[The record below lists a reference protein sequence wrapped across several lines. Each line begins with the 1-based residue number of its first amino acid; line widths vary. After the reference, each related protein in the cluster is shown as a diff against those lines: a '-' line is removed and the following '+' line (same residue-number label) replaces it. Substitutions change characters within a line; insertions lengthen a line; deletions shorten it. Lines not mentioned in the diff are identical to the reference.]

1 MIPVEHERDW
11 TLVDIVHNLRVYSRT
26 VSLVSDFVTLY
37 ACATKIKA
45 SPTVCSPLRT
55 FYSFS
60 RYFSTRTLLTHAL
73 LSNYVYVS
81 ETYDRMNSR
90 YYLCI
95 GFWIRVQDFFRRFI
109 NIARQSIV
117 QQLCS

>member
-26 VSLVSDFVTLY
+26 VLLLSDFVTLY

-55 FYSFS
+55 CYSRVIYELLLWIFYTHTIK
-60 RYFSTRTLLTHAL
+60 TRIFIEQPT
-73 LSNYVYVS
+73 
-81 ETYDRMNSR
+81 
-90 YYLCI
+90 
-95 GFWIRVQDFFRRFI
+95 RRQGLI
-109 NIARQSIV
+109 
-117 QQLCS
+117 